1 MTALVSVMNKHA
13 VAIAAD
19 SAVTVTSPYGHKV
32 INSANK
38 VFTLSK
44 YHPVGIMFCGNSNFM
59 CTPIEVIVKL
69 YRQQLGTKS
78 FPYISDYLQD
88 LLEFIKKKHYF
99 CSMEMQERTIAENI
113 DMFFSIM
120 NNIAKE
126 KAQKSKRKIVYEFI
140 AVLND
145 LLFDKVE
152 NCISFPNFSLEEF
165 VSETSSLFTQC
176 FVKNSNVFKD
186 NRPLKTL
193 FQKAFAKFVVRNNS
207 NIPNETQI
215 VVVGYGEDE
224 IFPSLK
230 SVNLYWGFKDYFRYV
245 DYIESA
251 ITEVN
256 SASIT
261 RFGQTDIINTLING
275 INDSLKKSIQ
285 QIFTNFTFQL
295 KKLMMD
301 KVDTK
306 FSKDTINSA
315 INVEQLTSI
324 FKTALDKE
332 IRQNFIDPLIN
343 SLDILDKE
351 DMAELVE
358 SLISITH
365 LNRRITMSEEGVGG
379 PIDVAII
386 SKSDG
391 FIWKKR
397 KHYFKPELN
406 QSFFDNY
413 YRN

>member
-1 MTALVSVMNKHA
+1 
-13 VAIAAD
+13 
-19 SAVTVTSPYGHKV
+19 
-32 INSANK
+32 
-38 VFTLSK
+38 
-44 YHPVGIMFCGNSNFM
+44 
-59 CTPIEVIVKL
+59 
-69 YRQQLGTKS
+69 
-78 FPYISDYLQD
+78 
-88 LLEFIKKKHYF
+88 
-99 CSMEMQERTIAENI
+99 
-113 DMFFSIM
+113 
-120 NNIAKE
+120 
-126 KAQKSKRKIVYEFI
+126 
-140 AVLND
+140 
-145 LLFDKVE
+145 
-152 NCISFPNFSLEEF
+152 
-165 VSETSSLFTQC
+165 
-176 FVKNSNVFKD
+176 
-186 NRPLKTL
+186 
-193 FQKAFAKFVVRNNS
+193 
-207 NIPNETQI
+207 
-215 VVVGYGEDE
+215 
-224 IFPSLK
+224 
-230 SVNLYWGFKDYFRYV
+230 
-245 DYIESA
+245 
-251 ITEVN
+251 
-256 SASIT
+256 
-261 RFGQTDIINTLING
+261 
-275 INDSLKKSIQ
+275 
-285 QIFTNFTFQL
+285 
-295 KKLMMD
+295 MMD